1 MFFKDF
7 IPDNLD
13 DYIINRE
20 TADYIKRNKGLLN
33 TIIYGANGVGK
44 FTLARMMI
52 KNSLISGNV
61 NINIKP
67 SVCNDNPINISS
79 VHYELFVSQYNYK
92 DKNSFVRT
100 IDEFSDSVNVSTG
113 YNNIIIIKNADLLSR
128 DNILTIKK
136 YTERNDKFVTF
147 ILTMKNISK
156 HRSSLNGFFT
166 IRVPSSSKEVI
177 NDFISSKVDTQGYEN
192 QILKLIDDN
201 KCNLNRIF
209 IDLEILLLNNGRI
222 KIKNEYSKFVKKI
235 VNAIFN
241 FNYTEVREYIYELST
256 RNIEKPDILK
266 MIFNKIN
273 SCDLKSDIRFAI
285 ITLAGKYSA
294 RMAECNKGIIQL
306 EAFCFECMALF
317 VIK

>member
-52 KNSLISGNV
+52 KNSLISGNT
-61 NINIKP
+61 NIKP

-92 DKNSFVRT
+92 DKTSFVKT
-100 IDEFSDSVNVSTG
+100 LDEFSDSVNVSTG

-128 DNILTIKK
+128 ENILTIKK

-177 NDFISSKVDTQGYEN
+177 SDFISSKVDTEGYEN

-201 KCNLNRIF
+201 KCNLKRIF

-222 KIKNEYSKFVKKI
+222 KIKNGISRFVKKI

-256 RNIEKPDILK
+256 KNIEKSDILK
-266 MIFNKIN
+266 MIFNKII